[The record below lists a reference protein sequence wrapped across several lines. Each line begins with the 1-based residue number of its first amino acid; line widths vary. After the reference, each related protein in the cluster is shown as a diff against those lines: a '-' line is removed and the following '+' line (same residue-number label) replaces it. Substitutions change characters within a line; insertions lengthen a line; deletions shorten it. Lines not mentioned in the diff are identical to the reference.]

1 MFFKPSLSLMKKQ
14 IISLI
19 DFVINMWEKIQWF
32 LRLFQKR
39 YTIYVSFDSQ
49 WGNEDDQVYMHV
61 RKVIKANFK
70 DGLLSIDIPKI
81 EPKIPEKKLVKIS

>member
-1 MFFKPSLSLMKKQ
+1 MMKN
-14 IISLI
+14 
-19 DFVINMWEKIQWF
+19 FVISTWKKIQWF

-49 WGNEDDQVYMHV
+49 WGNDDDQVYTHV

-70 DGLLSIDIPKI
+70 ELKFRTDDKRVIHIRGMQGLRYKI
-81 EPKIPEKKLVKIS
+81 EDE